1 VDENIPLT
9 SDERLMAAVSHLF
22 GMVVALIVW
31 ATQREK
37 SRFVRF
43 QSIQA
48 LAFDGAL
55 MLVSTVVFFCLFAV
69 MMLGMLG
76 SMAAAFND
84 PASMDEIGLM
94 FMIPSFGPFLI
105 FACIFPFSFVILAIR
120 MFAALSI
127 LGGRDFRY
135 PIIGKWTESFLEERQ

>member
-1 VDENIPLT
+1 MESNAPRT
-9 SDERLMAAVSHLF
+9 SDERLMAAVSHLL
-22 GMVVALIVW
+22 GMVVALTVW
-31 ATQREK
+31 ATQRER

-55 MLVSTVVFFCLFAV
+55 MLVSTVIFFCLFAV

-84 PASMDEIGLM
+84 PTSMDSIGVM
-94 FMIPSFGPFLI
+94 FLFPSLTPFLV
-105 FACIFPFSFVILAIR
+105 FACAFPLSFTVLVVR
-120 MFAALSI
+120 MYAAFSI
-127 LGGRDFRY
+127 LNGRDFRY
-135 PIIGKWTESFLEERQ
+135 PIIGKWTESFLEEQ